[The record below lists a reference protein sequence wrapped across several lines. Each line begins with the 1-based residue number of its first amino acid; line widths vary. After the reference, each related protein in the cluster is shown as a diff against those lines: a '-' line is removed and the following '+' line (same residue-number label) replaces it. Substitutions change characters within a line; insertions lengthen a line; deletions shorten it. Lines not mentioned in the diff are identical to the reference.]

1 MINPKYS
8 TVHLMG
14 ERITNT
20 NREPMARRVSKEK
33 YTTSGVEF
41 IELSDNL
48 CDVTEKAWTLQS
60 DMSRLQTWLHYSDY
74 KRLLIL

>member
-8 TVHLMG
+8 IVHLMG
-14 ERITNT
+14 QRITNT
-20 NREPMARRVSKEK
+20 NREAMARRVSKEK

-48 CDVTEKAWTLQS
+48 CDVTEKA
-60 DMSRLQTWLHYSDY
+60 
-74 KRLLIL
+74 